1 MKPAF
6 VDIFREAAVEMRLG
20 GPFIDHFLRDHGFP
34 TSFCLFTL
42 GYSIICSTVGPR
54 KMIYNHGRFFYI
66 EVLGYPLGNLPKLY
80 WYMLMIEDE
89 LNTSS

>member
-1 MKPAF
+1 
-6 VDIFREAAVEMRLG
+6 
-20 GPFIDHFLRDHGFP
+20 
-34 TSFCLFTL
+34 
-42 GYSIICSTVGPR
+42 
-54 KMIYNHGRFFYI
+54 MIYNHGRFFYI